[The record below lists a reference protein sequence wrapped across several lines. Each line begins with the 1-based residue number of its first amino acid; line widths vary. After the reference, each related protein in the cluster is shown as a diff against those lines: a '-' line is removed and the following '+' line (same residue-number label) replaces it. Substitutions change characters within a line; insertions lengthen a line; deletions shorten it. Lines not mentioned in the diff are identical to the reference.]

1 MTFFIFVFEML
12 QKHPITLQKH
22 LYGTPGPPM
31 TPKIRQSVAW
41 KFVKGHKCEH
51 QMLRND
57 KFPLPVKAPNET
69 ICCQN
74 EIAEGHKYK
83 A

>member
-22 LYGTPGPPM
+22 LYGTPR
-31 TPKIRQSVAW
+31 TPNDAKNGQSVAW
-41 KFVKGHKCEH
+41 KIVTNMKL
-51 QMLRND
+51 QMLRTD
-57 KFPLPVKAPNET
+57 YFPLPVKALNEA